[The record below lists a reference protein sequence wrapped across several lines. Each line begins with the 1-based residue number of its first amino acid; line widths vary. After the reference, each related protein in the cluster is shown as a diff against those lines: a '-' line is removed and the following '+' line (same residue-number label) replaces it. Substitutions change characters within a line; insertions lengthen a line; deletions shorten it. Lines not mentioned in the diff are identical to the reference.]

1 MAQMGTAAV
10 AQMGEEAMKR
20 DEDDTSLTNFMG
32 YSMRVA
38 GLAGGMATILCAILG
53 LLSSITRSPVY
64 LYIMS
69 FGIVSV
75 GLDIG
80 SFCDFGLKA
89 WIKAE
94 LKFMTLLWGKG
105 SFYVFIGT
113 LLLWQWGLL
122 TVIVGVYMMIV
133 GCLMILT
140 SYTTA
145 RKLQSLRQRLVKKLG
160 SDIERA
166 FNMYDKDG
174 SGKIDVSE
182 FSKLAN
188 ELNIDLNANTIEV
201 AKKELVDDTSPFF
214 LFILSFYFHTGETYL
229 FLPFSRVLKLF
240 VMILNAALLIGGV
253 SSEEM

>member
-1 MAQMGTAAV
+1 MMAQMGTAAV

-105 SFYVFIGT
+105 
-113 LLLWQWGLL
+113 Q
-122 TVIVGVYMMIV
+122 
-133 GCLMILT
+133 
-140 SYTTA
+140 
-145 RKLQSLRQRLVKKLG
+145 LVKKLG

-201 AKKELVDDTSPFF
+201 AKKELDKNGDGFIDRNEFRVF
-214 LFILSFYFHTGETYL
+214 LATEKAST
-229 FLPFSRVLKLF
+229 FL
-240 VMILNAALLIGGV
+240 
-253 SSEEM
+253 

>member
-1 MAQMGTAAV
+1 MEVKSTQMMAQMGTAAV

-201 AKKELVDDTSPFF
+201 AKKELDKNGDGFIDRNEFRVF
-214 LFILSFYFHTGETYL
+214 LATEKAST
-229 FLPFSRVLKLF
+229 FL
-240 VMILNAALLIGGV
+240 
-253 SSEEM
+253 